1 MGIQQKS
8 VSVASALFSRVQLR
22 VLGIVIGQPNQDF
35 QITEIIRLAGSGRG
49 AVQRELENL
58 CAAGIV
64 LVKSN
69 KRRKTYQA
77 NKDAPIFAELYS
89 IILKTVGL
97 LEPLKLAL
105 NSYKSKIDLAFVYG
119 SVAKGADTAKSDI
132 DLVIIGQGLTYSELY
147 GSLQKAE
154 KVLLRPIHPSLMTVS
169 EWKRK
174 LADKNPFLTKILQQP
189 KLFVFGTENE
199 LKGIG

>member
-1 MGIQQKS
+1 MGIQKKP
-8 VSVASALFSRVQLR
+8 VSLASALFSRVQLR
-22 VLGIVIGQPNQDF
+22 VLGIVIGQPDQNF
-35 QITEIIRLAGSGRG
+35 QITEIIQLAGSGRG

-58 CAAGIV
+58 SAAGIV
-64 LVKSN
+64 TAKSN

-77 NKDAPIFAELYS
+77 NKDAPIFEELHS

-105 NSYKSKIDLAFVYG
+105 NPYKSKIDLAFVYG

-132 DLVIIGQGLTYSELY
+132 DLIIIGQGLSYSELY

-154 KVLLRPIHPSLMTVS
+154 KVLLRPINPSLMTLN

>member
-1 MGIQQKS
+1 MGIQKKP
-8 VSVASALFSRVQLR
+8 VSLASALFSRVQLR
-22 VLGIVIGQPNQDF
+22 VLGIVIGQPDQNF
-35 QITEIIRLAGSGRG
+35 QITEIIQLAGSGRG

-58 CAAGIV
+58 SAAGIV
-64 LVKSN
+64 TAKSN

-77 NKDAPIFAELYS
+77 NKDAPIFEELHS

-105 NSYKSKIDLAFVYG
+105 NPYKLKIDLAFVYG

-132 DLVIIGQGLTYSELY
+132 DLIIIGQGLSYSELY

-154 KVLLRPIHPSLMTVS
+154 KVLLRPINPSLMTLN